1 MKIIVNADDFGAS
14 EVSTYSTIKI
24 IEMGGAI
31 SSVTVMANGICLT
44 EAKVFL
50 DSHPEISS
58 GIHLCLSEGQS
69 LTKNPILHKYGITD
83 KNGRFI
89 RLAILKKWYLP
100 NELKRALRE
109 ELCAQ
114 IEYLKTLGFKISH
127 ADSHQHVHLHYRF
140 MPIFDSVLK
149 QYGIR
154 KVRRCKP
161 LTKINSPRQIAS
173 NLRNILVD
181 RVYTRD
187 YITTDA
193 FGNYDA
199 YLQQPTLF
207 ANGKTIELM
216 CHPGHNNPRYV
227 KETEQVANKAALNI
241 DNNKLINYNNL

>member
-1 MKIIVNADDFGAS
+1 
-14 EVSTYSTIKI
+14 
-24 IEMGGAI
+24 
-31 SSVTVMANGICLT
+31 MANGTCLT
-44 EAKVFL
+44 EAKKFL
-50 DSHPEISS
+50 DSHPDISS

-83 KNGRFI
+83 EKGRFI
-89 RLAILKKWYLP
+89 RLAILKKWYLSK
-100 NELKRALRE
+100 ELKQALRE

-114 IEYLKTLGFKISH
+114 INYLRSLGFNISH

-149 QYGIR
+149 QFDIR

-161 LTKINSPRQIAS
+161 LTKMKGPRQIIS

-187 YITTDA
+187 YITTAA

-199 YLQQPTLF
+199 YLQQPALF
-207 ANGKTIELM
+207 AKGDTIELM

-227 KETEQVANKAALNI
+227 KETEQVAKGAALMLG
-241 DNNKLINYNNL
+241 NNELINYYEL